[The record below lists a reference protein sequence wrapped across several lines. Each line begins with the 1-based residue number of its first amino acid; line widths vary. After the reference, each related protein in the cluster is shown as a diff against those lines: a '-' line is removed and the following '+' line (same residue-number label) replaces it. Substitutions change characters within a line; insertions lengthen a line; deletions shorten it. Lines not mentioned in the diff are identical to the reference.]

1 MVIGIT
7 INNLIRDHI
16 SQLKKAYEILT
27 EQECIEPVNPFD
39 LESSFPSRTST
50 ELVLDFDPNREP
62 GTGTLEY
69 NTINEEFNV
78 YEFMYYE
85 ASFEVFGRAEET
97 IDGIIRKLK
106 QYEKKLG
113 VKIVLI
119 NKESPRSKCATLFF
133 LSKNNFDFDRVLFP
147 QTEKD
152 FWTEV
157 DVLITDNPKI
167 LKKKPKNKY
176 SIKVTNNFNL
186 DIKSDFTI
194 IGLDDL
200 KSLRKI
206 IKQIKIN
213 PQINI
218 NPIIRDKNGKNE
230 RNIKKHR

>member
-39 LESSFPSRTST
+39 LETSFPSKTPT
-50 ELVLDFDPNREP
+50 ESVLEFDPNLDP
-62 GTGTLEY
+62 GTSIMEY
-69 NTINEEFNV
+69 NELNEEFNV
-78 YEFMYYE
+78 YDFIYHE
-85 ASFEVFGRAEET
+85 ASFEVFGRADET
-97 IDGIIRKLK
+97 IDGIVRKLK

-133 LSKNNFDFDRVLFP
+133 LSKKGFDLDRVLFP
-147 QTEKD
+147 RKEKD
-152 FWTEV
+152 FWSEV

-167 LKKKPKNKY
+167 LRNKPKHKH
-176 SIKVTNNFNL
+176 SIKVNNDFNL
-186 DIKSDFTI
+186 DIKSDFSI

-200 KSLRKI
+200 RSLRKI
-206 IKQIKIN
+206 VKQIKTPKIKSK
-213 PQINI
+213 INI
-218 NPIIRDKNGKNE
+218 DIGIDPIITD
-230 RNIKKHR
+230 